1 MEKKSF
7 SCVGYPVPRVD
18 ALDKVLGKA
27 IYSEDISFPDMLYGR
42 VLRAGVPHAVIEEI
56 DTREAEAMKGVVCVL
71 TSKDI
76 PGVNRYGIAF
86 QDQYALAEDKVRYI
100 GDPVALVAAESE
112 EIAKDAVKAIRVKYR
127 PLPVITSPREA
138 LAEGAPKIHEKGNLL
153 MHTKIRKGDIR
164 KGFDQAYVV
173 VENTYRTHVVDH
185 AYIETESGVGMLDRQ
200 GNLVIWSSNQC
211 PFRDRRQVA
220 KVLGMKENR
229 IRVIRATTGG
239 AFGGKDDIT
248 VEIHIGL
255 LVQATKRPV
264 RLVLDREESF
274 SSQTKRHAI
283 EIWTRWG
290 ATREG
295 KLCAMEGDVYGDKGA
310 YAGLGAFV
318 IKKCGIHLSGPY
330 YIPNIRVDSYS
341 VYTNNIMG
349 SAMRGFGVTQ
359 AAVAHEAQMDELA
372 KRLKIN
378 PLTFRLMNAL
388 DNGLSTATGQV
399 FWEGVG
405 IKATL
410 EKLREVVLN
419 DPHLRS
425 YWEDLG

>member
-1 MEKKSF
+1 
-7 SCVGYPVPRVD
+7 
-18 ALDKVLGKA
+18 
-27 IYSEDISFPDMLYGR
+27 
-42 VLRAGVPHAVIEEI
+42 
-56 DTREAEAMKGVVCVL
+56 
-71 TSKDI
+71 
-76 PGVNRYGIAF
+76 
-86 QDQYALAEDKVRYI
+86 
-100 GDPVALVAAESE
+100 
-112 EIAKDAVKAIRVKYR
+112 
-127 PLPVITSPREA
+127 
-138 LAEGAPKIHEKGNLL
+138 
-153 MHTKIRKGDIR
+153 
-164 KGFDQAYVV
+164 
-173 VENTYRTHVVDH
+173 
-185 AYIETESGVGMLDRQ
+185 MLDRQ

-425 YWEDLG
+425 YWEDLE